1 MNPLTKAVNELYLA
15 RRADIQESN
24 KGTAMLKVITGFLL
38 GVIVTLAA
46 VYWLDEKIPASPPSL
61 TSQPVPQEE
70 SAEAQRDSPVSRIDE
85 TVDADGEDLIESTSV
100 EAVSNERPSPVQA
113 QSTVVPQQDAGS
125 VSLGQR
131 STEATA
137 NDQYPPEIAEMINNR
152 VDKELQ
158 ARYENDER
166 EESWATYMEGQL
178 AAYFAQKPSLA
189 QFNISLIDCRTSVCS
204 IHALGYGPDALTL
217 WNVATA
223 DLVSQPWFE
232 FNNMS
237 MNRRNPEPGILAVVL
252 ILTKK
257 PPG

>member
-1 MNPLTKAVNELYLA
+1 M
-15 RRADIQESN
+15 
-24 KGTAMLKVITGFLL
+24 
-38 GVIVTLAA
+38 IVTLAV
-46 VYWLDEKIPASPPSL
+46 VYWFDAKNPTVQPNL
-61 TSQPVPQEE
+61 TSQSSPPIE
-70 SAEAQRDSPVSRIDE
+70 SAGAQRDSPFSSFAEKVDE
-85 TVDADGEDLIESTSV
+85 DIELPGMSTPVEPVLNEFSSAVQDPSITV
-100 EAVSNERPSPVQA
+100 A
-113 QSTVVPQQDAGS
+113 QQTAGTANT
-125 VSLGQR
+125 GPR
-131 STEATA
+131 SSATTA
-137 NDQYPPEIAEMINNR
+137 NDQYPPEIAEMIQNR

-204 IHALGYGPDALTL
+204 VHVLGYGQDALMQ

>member
-1 MNPLTKAVNELYLA
+1 VSRL
-15 RRADIQESN
+15 
-24 KGTAMLKVITGFLL
+24 ITGFVF
-38 GVIVTLAA
+38 GVIVTLAV
-46 VYWLDEKIPASPPSL
+46 VYWFDTKNPTVQPNL
-61 TSQPVPQEE
+61 TSQSPPPKE
-70 SAEAQRDSPVSRIDE
+70 SAEAQRDSPTSKFAEKVDEDSELAGVSTPIE
-85 TVDADGEDLIESTSV
+85 PVLNELPSAVQGPSTTVS
-100 EAVSNERPSPVQA
+100 
-113 QSTVVPQQDAGS
+113 QQTAGTANA
-125 VSLGQR
+125 GPR
-131 STEATA
+131 SSATTT
-137 NDQYPPEIAEMINNR
+137 NDQYPPEIAEMIQNR

-204 IHALGYGPDALTL
+204 IHVLGYGQDALMQ